1 MYFEDVGLEAL
12 LRRKECNVTVILAAG
27 GFKIYMQKTQ
37 IQIQL
42 QMKIQIQIKIKIQ
55 I

>member
-12 LRRKECNVTVILAAG
+12 LRRKECKVTVILAAG

-42 QMKIQIQIKIKIQ
+42 QMQLQIQIKIKIQ